1 MSPLENKERWRNQA
15 KSKIKHLFRGIVKW
29 IEFQKIRIFLLSTHF
44 SAFIPEDYFTTE
56 SYKSTKQRMEN
67 SIISPLLSLNP
78 ALFVILCYNIV
89 SGYRHQRNK
98 EWRTKI
104 NKQFMNFIVSFFVY
118 QIYKDDEEG
127 SCNLQVLPQM
137 ATIVLI
143 IYLQLTR
150 NITGEIFSSD
160 WISSCY
166 MVSKHVS
173 HV

>member
-1 MSPLENKERWRNQA
+1 MNRIS
-15 KSKIKHLFRGIVKW
+15 
-29 IEFQKIRIFLLSTHF
+29 KIRIFLLSTYF

-56 SYKSTKQRMEN
+56 SYKSTLCNSTKTSEKQRMEN

-118 QIYKDDEEG
+118 QIYKDDVEG

-150 NITGEIFSSD
+150 NITGEIIFSSD

>member
-1 MSPLENKERWRNQA
+1 MEK
-15 KSKIKHLFRGIVKW
+15 
-29 IEFQKIRIFLLSTHF
+29 FQKIRILLLSTYF

-56 SYKSTKQRMEN
+56 SYKSTLCNSTKTSEKQRMEN

-78 ALFVILCYNIV
+78 ALFVILCYNIF

-150 NITGEIFSSD
+150 NITGEIIFSCD

-166 MVSKHVS
+166 MVKHVS
-173 HV
+173 VSHV